1 MREEESRPSA
11 DTETAIKDLTNP
23 SAQSTGL
30 TANSAASA
38 PSAAEDEIA
47 RLERELAEAQRGG
60 PVSAPQPEANARSAG
75 TTVPPSVETLTEEAY
90 NEVREALAGRTVP
103 LRERRDT
110 LLALIEQKVAVEN
123 ERRKL
128 QKLSRFRVPG
138 RLDELTIVK
147 ILLDRFDIAAVNL
160 TNGKDGDDLSLLAM
174 YQSSGDAE
182 GTYATS
188 ESVFVRLISDLA
200 PSMRQRDVE
209 SVIRRLGAHA
219 KVVRRCDDPA
229 LSPVNNGIFNHTT
242 QELEP
247 FTPERVFLA
256 KSSVDYIADAPNPV
270 ITMPDGQTW
279 DVESWID
286 DLSDDE
292 GVPELLWEIIS
303 AVLRPN
309 VRWNRSPWLYGR
321 SGRNGKGTLMQLLRN
336 VVGDDGAAT
345 LSIKAFGDRF
355 SKESLLTSTAV
366 LSDENDV
373 GDFVKS
379 AADFKS
385 VVTGDPIQI
394 DRKNRRPV
402 SVRVQGIVVACFNG
416 FPRVKDKSESFNR
429 RPLMVPFPKNFTGG
443 ERRYIKSEYLART
456 DVLRYVLRRALQ
468 MQHTTL
474 SEPEAC
480 TAVMDEFRIM
490 NDPVADFW
498 TEFEDQFVWDLL
510 PTVFLYDL
518 FMTWFTKTRP
528 SGIPLSRNEF
538 TQQSKELLA
547 NSTTWKFTDCKR
559 PGTSMINPEPL
570 IAEYDLTDWMNP
582 SYRGPDIYGK
592 CVPHP
597 QKTNY
602 RGFVRK

>member
-1 MREEESRPSA
+1 MSTEEGRPSA
-11 DTETAIKDLTNP
+11 DTETAIKNRADSSHHSTDSEAPAPP
-23 SAQSTGL
+23 S
-30 TANSAASA
+30 
-38 PSAAEDEIA
+38 AEDEIA
-47 RLERELAEAQRGG
+47 RLERELAEAQREG
-60 PVSAPQPEANARSAG
+60 PVPTPQVEVGTQSVD
-75 TTVPPSVETLTEEAY
+75 TTVRPSPESLIEMAYEEHRA
-90 NEVREALAGRTVP
+90 ALSGRHIE
-103 LRERRDT
+103 LGRYRDG
-110 LLALIEQKVAVEN
+110 LLARIEERFAEEN
-123 ERRKL
+123 TWRKA
-128 QKLSRFRVPG
+128 QKLRVHPTPTH
-138 RLDELTIVK
+138 LDELTIVR

-160 TNGKDGDDLSLLAM
+160 TNSRDGDELSLLSM
-174 YQSSGDAE
+174 YQSEGAAE
-182 GTYATS
+182 GIYATGDN
-188 ESVFVRLISDLA
+188 VFVRLISELA

-209 SVIRRLGAHA
+209 SVIRRLNAHA
-219 KVVRRCDDPA
+219 TVVRRCDDPA

-518 FMTWFTKTRP
+518 FMTWFAKTRP

-538 TQQSKELLA
+538 TQQSKDLLA
-547 NSTTWKFTDCKR
+547 DSSTWKYTDCKR

-570 IAEYDLTDWMNP
+570 IAEYELKDWENP
-582 SYRGPDIYGK
+582 SYRGSNIYGK